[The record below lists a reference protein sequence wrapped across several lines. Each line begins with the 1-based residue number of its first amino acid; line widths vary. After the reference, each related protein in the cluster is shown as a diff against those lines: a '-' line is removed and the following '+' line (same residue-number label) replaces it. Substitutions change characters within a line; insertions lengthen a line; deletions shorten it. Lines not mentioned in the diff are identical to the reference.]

1 MNRIGWTM
9 LVTACLAFAL
19 SAHAQRTDDSSA
31 ITVIQGATVIDGISS
46 APIKDAVIVVEGDTI
61 RNIGKRGSFQIP
73 SNARTINAAGKTII
87 PGIFNDHGHIA
98 MVEGFETKPAN
109 YNRARL
115 QRDANT
121 YLYYGVTN
129 MLSLGM
135 DREAMVGLKADQR
148 SGKADGA
155 RIYSAGLGFAAKDG
169 WEPEGVKDINR
180 PTTTEEAR
188 VLVRKEVQKGDD
200 IIKIWV
206 DDDYGRLPK
215 ITPELYGAIIDEAH
229 RNGKKVF
236 AHLIKLE
243 DARELVRRGL
253 DALAHSIRDNEVDAE
268 YIKLAKEK
276 GVTQVAD
283 LVGHRASIDYA
294 EGAAFLR
301 DPGLPGLFPPE
312 VLRTLATK
320 DYQQK
325 FATSPTLA
333 RTRRE
338 YDLAAKNM
346 IKLAAAG
353 IPIVVG
359 TDSGDVGH
367 FQGLW
372 EHREMEL
379 MVKAG
384 LTPMQAI
391 RAATINGAR
400 LLGVDKRLGSLEA
413 GKVADFIVLNADP
426 LSDITNTLKIDSVWM
441 NGRQVDRNSLKS
453 YPLG

>member
-1 MNRIGWTM
+1 
-9 LVTACLAFAL
+9 
-19 SAHAQRTDDSSA
+19 
-31 ITVIQGATVIDGISS
+31 
-46 APIKDAVIVVEGDTI
+46 
-61 RNIGKRGSFQIP
+61 
-73 SNARTINAAGKTII
+73 
-87 PGIFNDHGHIA
+87 
-98 MVEGFETKPAN
+98 
-109 YNRARL
+109 
-115 QRDANT
+115 
-121 YLYYGVTN
+121 
-129 MLSLGM
+129 
-135 DREAMVGLKADQR
+135 
-148 SGKADGA
+148 
-155 RIYSAGLGFAAKDG
+155 
-169 WEPEGVKDINR
+169 VKDINR